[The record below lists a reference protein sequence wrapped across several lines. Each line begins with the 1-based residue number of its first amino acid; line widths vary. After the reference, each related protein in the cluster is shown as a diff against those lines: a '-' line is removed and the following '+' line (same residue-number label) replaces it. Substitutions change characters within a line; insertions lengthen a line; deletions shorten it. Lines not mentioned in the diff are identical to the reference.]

1 MQVSVIYCGH
11 QLDYLYGLVS
21 GFKKQKEVVFKIID
35 SERDENR
42 LSELASENIEF
53 LKFLKAKRNG
63 VLYELY
69 RWSLYYLRL
78 TFHIMFSKS
87 TVYHIEWI
95 NRKIDV
101 FEHIYFSFFLK
112 ILRKKIIFKVHDI
125 DTNIL
130 LNHNKD
136 DKKLNWSMRLFLSNV
151 DSIISHNSY
160 VKSVLVDFKI
170 KSEKIHIISHGINNF
185 QPIHN
190 KSKKFARESLG
201 IRDSKRVFLFYGNIR
216 SYKGLDRLLESM
228 LLLKDNFKDIHL
240 IVAGKMDI
248 SDKKLVFRIEQL
260 IKKLNS
266 INLISYYPGF
276 IDSSETEIFFKAS
289 NALVLPY
296 QFIYQSG
303 LPFLSFAMGIPVI
316 STDVGGLSED
326 IINNKTGYIID
337 KDNIT
342 RGLRNFLNL
351 KTSLLSSEEI
361 IRVTKEKYNWKEIAQ
376 KTIMLYKS

>member
-1 MQVSVIYCGH
+1 MQVTVIYCGH

-21 GFKKQKEVVFKIID
+21 GFKKQKGVIFKIID
-35 SERDENR
+35 AERDENR
-42 LSELASENIEF
+42 LSELASDNIEF
-53 LKFLKAKRNG
+53 LKFLKTKRKG
-63 VLYELY
+63 GLHEVF
-69 RWSLYYLRL
+69 RWSLYYIRL
-78 TFHIMFSKS
+78 TFHIIFSKS
-87 TVYHIEWI
+87 SVYHIEWI

-101 FEHIYFSFFLK
+101 FEHIYFSIFLK

-136 DKKLNWSMRLFLSNV
+136 YKKLKWSMRLFLSKV

-160 VKSVLVDFKI
+160 VKSILVDFKI
-170 KSEKIHIISHGINNF
+170 KSEKIHIIAHGINNF

-190 KSKKFARESLG
+190 ISKKFARESLG
-201 IRDSKRVFLFYGNIR
+201 ISDSKKVFLFYGNIR
-216 SYKGLDRLLESM
+216 SYKGLDRLLESI

-240 IVAGKMDI
+240 IVAGKMDV
-248 SDKKLVFRIEQL
+248 SDKKLVLRIEKL
-260 IKKLNS
+260 IKKLNMV
-266 INLISYYPGF
+266 NLISYYPGF
-276 IDSSETEIFFKAS
+276 IESSETEKFFKAS

-326 IINNKTGYIID
+326 IVNNKTGYIID

-342 RGLRNFLNL
+342 SGLQNFLNL
-351 KTSLLSSEEI
+351 KTNLLSSEEI
-361 IRVTKEKYNWKEIAQ
+361 IKVTEDKYNWEEIIQ
-376 KTIMLYKS
+376 KTIMLYKL